1 MLHIH
6 MARLYDAHWFA
17 FLSRSIPNRR
27 TCLKQCR
34 TAFIATLPTATFFF
48 FLENQRAET
57 KKGGGLLQKH
67 WFYCPLPSSDG
78 IRIIMCLYNLYI
90 YALFKTSDPL
100 VGHNSFHLIPASGY
114 YRTAAKT
121 QCEYNNALRS
131 EGRLRLPK
139 VTGFAAEKHES
150 FSAAF
155 FRRR

>member
-1 MLHIH
+1 
-6 MARLYDAHWFA
+6 
-17 FLSRSIPNRR
+17 
-27 TCLKQCR
+27 
-34 TAFIATLPTATFFF
+34 
-48 FLENQRAET
+48 
-57 KKGGGLLQKH
+57 
-67 WFYCPLPSSDG
+67 
-78 IRIIMCLYNLYI
+78 MCLYNLYI